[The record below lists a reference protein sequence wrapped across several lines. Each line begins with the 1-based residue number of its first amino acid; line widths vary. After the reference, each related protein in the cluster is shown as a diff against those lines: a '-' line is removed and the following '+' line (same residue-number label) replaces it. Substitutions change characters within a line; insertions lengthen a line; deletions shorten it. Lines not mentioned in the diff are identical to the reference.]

1 MGPDTVAVVL
11 DPDALMAQARAATG
25 LDDFGDPWFMT
36 PFRKV
41 IELVNAEGG
50 LTKADADPVLLLIGA
65 LADRLR
71 MVRYLNENPR
81 VFDEQVDVAA
91 FIIGW
96 PRGGSTL
103 LQRLLCSS
111 PRLTGAC
118 WWELLNPLPLTPD
131 LSDDCEDRKHLA
143 VATMNAMYEK
153 WPKMR
158 SQHPLKPF
166 DVDEEVMLFDR
177 SFMSLMWQAYFYIPS
192 YLDWLSGQDQARAY
206 EEMLLWLKIISYQRP
221 DKAGQR
227 WILKSPQHML
237 AGGLKHA
244 FAAMPGA
251 KAIITH
257 RTLQKV
263 ANSYASM
270 IDTTIAQWSA
280 TYDPRKYGRDSIR
293 LFQRSVD
300 HFMQVRADPQF
311 ADRFIDVRFEDTF
324 ERPVDV
330 FGDVLGQL
338 GMQVGEAD
346 LAAAR
351 AWMDANGR
359 ETHPPHTYSPED
371 YGMTAEEIDAAFAAY
386 HGQYL

>member
-1 MGPDTVAVVL
+1 MSVVI
-11 DPDALMAQARAATG
+11 DRDDLMAKARAATG
-25 LDDFGDPWFMT
+25 LTDFGDPWFL
-36 PFRKV
+36 PAFDKV

-50 LTKADADPVLLLIGA
+50 LTRADADPVLQLIGA

-81 VFDEQVDVAA
+81 VFDEQVEVAA

-103 LQRLLCSS
+103 LHRLLCSS
-111 PRLTGAC
+111 PQLTGAC

-131 LSDDCEDRKHLA
+131 FSDDRKQRKQLA
-143 VATMNAMYEK
+143 VDTMNAMYAK

-192 YLDWLSGQDQARAY
+192 YLGWLSEQDQRRAY
-206 EEMLLWLKIISYQRP
+206 EEMLLWLKIISSQRP
-221 DKAGQR
+221 DKAGAK
-227 WILKSPQHML
+227 WILKSPQHIL
-237 AGGLKHA
+237 AGGLEHA

-263 ANSYASM
+263 ATSYASM
-270 IDTTIAQWSA
+270 IDTTIAQWST
-280 TYDPRKYGRDSIR
+280 TYDPTKYGRDSIA

-300 HFMQVRADPQF
+300 HFMQVRAQPRY
-311 ADRFIDVRFEDTF
+311 AGRFIDVRFEDTF
-324 ERPVDV
+324 GRPVEV
-330 FGDVLGQL
+330 FSEVLEHL
-338 GMQVGEAD
+338 GLDLRDEDLEA
-346 LAAAR
+346 AQS
-351 AWMDANGR
+351 WMDANGR

-371 YGMTAEEIDAAFAAY
+371 YGMTAAEIDAAFASY
-386 HGQYL
+386 HDQYL